1 MVDIRRYSCA
11 AVILLVVLRVGI
23 GWQLL
28 YEGMWKIN
36 TLETQSPWT
45 SDGYLKNSQG
55 PFRGLF
61 RSMAGDPDDTSW
73 LDADSVAAR
82 WDTFNGRFSSHYG
95 LSDSQKNRLT
105 TMINGAGSHDA
116 VLDLPTLPEGVDFT
130 VLKLDETISF
140 DAAAKRLKIKGERR
154 MVASEKAKLDD
165 QIADREGADYDKY
178 RKALDEAFSRASR
191 LSYKERMR
199 AHLLGDPENAGLI
212 DGRIGQIQLYN
223 EMLKRYEDRLA
234 SAKIQFEQDQLN
246 RIWSDVRA
254 KDRDLA
260 GPLLAMDKELHE
272 DAMKLLDVSQ
282 LSHGRLSP
290 PLSPIRVVDLLTIA
304 GLAGL
309 GLLLMIGLFTR
320 FAAFSAAF
328 MVLGFYL
335 AMPPFPGVPE
345 APGPEHSFIVNKN
358 LIEVFALLALTSVPT
373 GYWFG
378 LDKLVASFFA
388 KRKLTKV
395 DAVSKPGKVA
405 TAK

>member
-36 TLETQSPWT
+36 TQQTQTPWT
-45 SDGYLKNSQG
+45 SDGYLKSAQG

-61 RSMAGDPDDTSW
+61 RAMAGDPDDKSW
-73 LDADSVAAR
+73 LDADAVSAR
-82 WDTFNGRFSSHYG
+82 WDNFNERFSNHYR
-95 LSDSQKNRLT
+95 LSDGQKNRLT
-105 TMINGAGSHDA
+105 TMINGASSHDA
-116 VLDLPTLPEGVDFT
+116 VLDLPKLPEGVDFAA
-130 VLKLDETISF
+130 LKLDKTISF
-140 DAAAKRLKIKGERR
+140 DATAKRLKIDGQRR
-154 MVASEKAKLDD
+154 MIATEKAKLEE
-165 QIADREGADYDKY
+165 QVAGREGADYDQY
-178 RKALDEAFSRASR
+178 RKALDDAFSRASR

-199 AHLLGDPENAGLI
+199 AHLLGDPDNAGLI
-212 DGRIGQIQLYN
+212 EGRIGQIQLYN
-223 EMLKRYEDRLA
+223 EMLKRYEGRLA
-234 SAKIQFEQDQLN
+234 AAKIQFEQDQLT

-260 GPLLAMDKELHE
+260 GPLLAMNKELQE
-272 DAMKLLDVSQ
+272 DAMTLLEVSQ
-282 LSHGRLSP
+282 LSRGRLAP
-290 PLSPIRVVDLLTIA
+290 PLSPIRIVDLLTIT

-309 GLLLMIGLFTR
+309 GILLIIGLFTR

-358 LIEVFALLALTSVPT
+358 LIEVFALLALSAVPT

-378 LDKLVASFFA
+378 LDKLVAGFFA
-388 KRKLTKV
+388 KRKL
-395 DAVSKPGKVA
+395 A
-405 TAK
+405 TAAAKK